1 MSGMTKVPESFSL
14 MILMMVLVV
23 FKVAMGNRLG
33 EKPWI
38 MDTFKI
44 LSVLLGVVT
53 TYGSLQV
60 SLALLMQLAA

>member
-38 MDTFKI
+38 MDTFQI
-44 LSVLLGVVT
+44 LGVLLGVVT
-53 TYGSLQV
+53 T
-60 SLALLMQLAA
+60 

>member
-14 MILMMVLVV
+14 MILMTVLVV

-38 MDTFKI
+38 TDTFKI

-60 SLALLMQLAA
+60 SLALLKQLAA

>member
-38 MDTFKI
+38 MDTFQ
-44 LSVLLGVVT
+44 LLGVLLGVVT

>member
-44 LSVLLGVVT
+44 LSVLLGMVT
-53 TYGSLQV
+53 TYGNLQV

>member
-38 MDTFKI
+38 MDTFQI
-44 LSVLLGVVT
+44 LGILLGVVT

>member
-23 FKVAMGNRLG
+23 FKEAMGNRLG

>member
-1 MSGMTKVPESFSL
+1 MTKVPESFSL

-23 FKVAMGNRLG
+23 FKEAMGNRLG

>member
-1 MSGMTKVPESFSL
+1 MFGMTKVPESFSL

-44 LSVLLGVVT
+44 LSVLLGMVT
-53 TYGSLQV
+53 TYGNLQV